1 MSTETLDGR
10 IRKRMAEI
18 DQHISFLMKERD
30 ELVFAQRVLERLL
43 DGGQSAVA
51 AVTAPLKI
59 EAEAPVE
66 ADDVVGTTP
75 EPAAE
80 QDGIEA
86 ALSKLESWALA
97 TQRR

>member
-1 MSTETLDGR
+1 
-10 IRKRMAEI
+10 MAEI

-51 AVTAPLKI
+51 AATAPLKI
-59 EAEAPVE
+59 DTEVEDVVE
-66 ADDVVGTTP
+66 AAP
-75 EPAAE
+75 EPATE

>member
-43 DGGQSAVA
+43 DGGQSAITGA
-51 AVTAPLKI
+51 ASPLKI
-59 EAEAPVE
+59 EAEAE
-66 ADDVVGTTP
+66 AENVLETAP
-75 EPAAE
+75 EAAEE

>member
-1 MSTETLDGR
+1 MSNETLDGR

-43 DGGQSAVA
+43 DGGQAAVA
-51 AVTAPLKI
+51 GSSSLKI
-59 EAEAPVE
+59 EAESEE
-66 ADDVVGTTP
+66 ADAAAV
-75 EPAAE
+75 EPVE

>member
-43 DGGQSAVA
+43 DGGQSAITGA
-51 AVTAPLKI
+51 ASPLKI
-59 EAEAPVE
+59 EAEAENVLETAPE
-66 ADDVVGTTP
+66 AA
-75 EPAAE
+75 EE